1 MPVGGE
7 SWLAERIKRIC
18 SAVTTV
24 AVTLVVILAVLL
36 AGVRIFGL
44 SPYVVLSGSMEPE
57 YPVGSMIYTKKAS
70 PQEFRVNDP
79 ITFLINPQTVAT
91 HRIIEIIPDPD
102 DSSALRFRTKGDA
115 NDIPD
120 GGSVHQNNV
129 IGKPVFCIPLLGYVA
144 SYIQNPPGRYVA
156 LATGVALVLIA
167 FFPDMLST
175 GMKQREDKNNEEESL

>member
-1 MPVGGE
+1 M
-7 SWLAERIKRIC
+7 LKRIKRIC

-24 AVTLVVILAVLL
+24 AVALVVILAILL
-36 AGVRIFGL
+36 AGVRVVGY

-57 YPVGSMIYTKKAS
+57 YPVGGMIYTKKAS

-79 ITFLINPQTVAT
+79 ITFMMNPQTVAT
-91 HRIIEIIPDPD
+91 HRVIEIIPDPD
-102 DSSALRFRTKGDA
+102 DPNILRFRTKGDA

-129 IGKPVFCIPLLGYVA
+129 IGKPVFCIPYLGYVA

-156 LATGVALVLIA
+156 LAIGIALVLIA
-167 FFPDMLST
+167 FLPDILST
-175 GMKQREDKNNEEESL
+175 GMKQRKEENNPEESL